1 MLDDGWRGDFACVV
15 DDDGGGGDDY
25 DFDVVVVVVADLYEH
40 FDYFDSFEDE
50 CLHCG
55 VDCWRVDDLV
65 ERL

>member
-1 MLDDGWRGDFACVV
+1 MTCVA
-15 DDDGGGGDDY
+15 DDDGGGGGDY

-55 VDCWRVDDLV
+55 VDCWRVDGLV